1 MKNIYLLLSILFFAF
16 SCTKTS
22 EDNGKRVEG
31 VAIEDVNSN
40 AAIIRNPITA
50 DSEEIDTTTLAKF
63 SFIEERYHFGEL
75 DQGGKVKHTYV
86 FTNTGYVPL
95 IISDVRSTCGC
106 TVAEWPREAIPPGTK
121 GEITVNFDSKNKTG
135 NQSKP
140 ITITANTIPA
150 KTTIYLDG
158 FVVE

>member
-1 MKNIYLLLSILFFAF
+1 MRNIYLLLPILFFVF
-16 SCTKTS
+16 SCTETL

-31 VAIEDVNSN
+31 VATEDVNNN

-50 DSEEIDTTTLAKF
+50 ETEEIDTTTLAKF
-63 SFIEERYHFGEL
+63 SFVEERYHFGKL
-75 DQGGKVKHTYV
+75 DQGGKVKHTYA
-86 FTNTGYVPL
+86 FSNTGYVPL

-106 TVAEWPREAIPPGTK
+106 TVAEWPREAIPPGAK

-135 NQSKP
+135 KQSKP